1 MRMNLALIR
10 RGARQKRSAISARQI
25 SFAAIGSS
33 ARWALRHP
41 TLARVGTGLAAALVG
56 LCVLQFARHSHA
68 DKRVAAVEARD
79 PARPVAAQP
88 APAAAQPAAVA
99 EARQDPPAAAAAPI
113 ARPEINPPAPPL
125 PPVRAK
131 AAVAAADP
139 ALAAWF
145 VKAYLRC
152 WSPPAT
158 PPGGEKYAAQI
169 RVVHKPD
176 GSLSGA
182 PVLVN
187 PPLDPAWRAYADSAV
202 RAVAKCPLQV
212 PAQYTGNFDQW
223 RKMTLHF
230 SPDAT
235 RV

>member
-1 MRMNLALIR
+1 MNLTLNR
-10 RGARQKRSAISARQI
+10 RGGRQKRGAISPRQV
-25 SFAAIGSS
+25 SLAAIGSS

-41 TLARVGTGLAAALVG
+41 TAVRVGTAATAALVG
-56 LCVLQFARHSHA
+56 LCVFQYARQPHP
-68 DKRVAAVEARD
+68 DKRVAVVEARD
-79 PARPVAAQP
+79 QAQPVAARP
-88 APAAAQPAAVA
+88 PVVA
-99 EARQDPPAAAAAPI
+99 EARQDPPVVATAPI
-113 ARPEINPPAPPL
+113 ARPELSPPAPPL
-125 PPVRAK
+125 PPIRAK
-131 AAVAAADP
+131 TVEAADP
-139 ALAAWF
+139 ALTAWF

-152 WSPPAT
+152 WAPPPT
-158 PPGGEKYAAQI
+158 LPGGEKYAAQI

-212 PAQYTGNFDQW
+212 PAQYAPNFDQW

>member
-1 MRMNLALIR
+1 MNLALNR
-10 RGARQKRSAISARQI
+10 REGRQKRSAISVRQI

-41 TLARVGTGLAAALVG
+41 TLVRVGTGLAVGLVG
-56 LCVLQFARHSHA
+56 LCVIQFARHPHL
-68 DKRVAAVEARD
+68 DKRVAVVEARNQ
-79 PARPVAAQP
+79 ARPVAAQP
-88 APAAAQPAAVA
+88 PAVA
-99 EARQDPPAAAAAPI
+99 EARQDPPLPAAAPI
-113 ARPEINPPAPPL
+113 ARPEINPPAPL

-131 AAVAAADP
+131 SAIAAADP

-182 PVLVN
+182 PILVN

-212 PAQYTGNFDQW
+212 PAQYAPNFDQW